1 MPAPSVVPPPARRGF
16 AVVDVETS
24 GLDPLRHRVIEVAVT
39 QLTPSGGL
47 EREWSSLVRARGGT
61 GPVHIH
67 GLSDDDVRDA
77 PGFADLV
84 DELSELLDGRIL
96 VAHNAAFDWAF
107 LAAEARRAGR
117 QLPVG
122 ERLCTWH
129 LARALDLPTANLR
142 LGTLAE
148 HWNIPVEN
156 AHRAGDDV
164 RVLVGVLRHCLDAAG
179 RDGVPLP
186 LESCAPLP
194 HFWRTQARWQRART
208 KVRRMQKT
216 WRTAR
221 ASSR

>member
-117 QLPVG
+117 ELPVS

-129 LARALDLPTANLR
+129 LARGLELPTDNLR

-148 HWNIPVEN
+148 YWSIPVEN

-164 RVLVGVLRHCLDAAG
+164 RVLVEVLRRCLDEAG
-179 RDGVPLP
+179 RRAAPLP
-186 LESCAPLP
+186 LEECAALP
-194 HFWRTQARWQRART
+194 RWWRTQIRWQRLRRRLRKRRAGRRRSAR
-208 KVRRMQKT
+208 
-216 WRTAR
+216 
-221 ASSR
+221 